1 MAFDI
6 CGDCLGKKKEKGEN
20 QIRGLEKSWMMM
32 EYNKRFASLPLR
44 LPNLFFFF
52 FSGTYSTFFPEKR
65 WKEDASLGVS
75 ETRNAWPE
83 DTESLILKH
92 CRVLSSSK
100 CEVKLEPMWSTE
112 MQ

>member
-1 MAFDI
+1 MWR
-6 CGDCLGKKKEKGEN
+6 LSRKKKKEKEEN

-52 FSGTYSTFFPEKR
+52 FFLVPIQHSSLKKR

>member
-1 MAFDI
+1 MWR
-6 CGDCLGKKKEKGEN
+6 LSRKKKKEKEEN

-44 LPNLFFFF
+44 LPNLFFFFFF